1 MLPHRF
7 ICRFA
12 SSKLGYKHRG
22 MEERCWQRARCGGLR
37 RHRHPPALLGGCRG
51 TITLWPHQGTAEALS
66 PSGPVGG
73 LQRHRHPPAPLGGCR
88 GTVTLQLHWGAA
100 EVPSPSGPIGG
111 LPRHRP
117 SPSGPVRGLLRHHH
131 PPAPLWG
138 LPRYHHPPA
147 LSGGCGDTVTL
158 RPHLGRSPLPAR
170 RSAALLLLF
179 AEQNQLCASEL
190 TG

>member
-51 TITLWPHQGTAEALS
+51 TITLWPHQGTAEAPS

-73 LQRHRHPPAPLGGCR
+73 LRRHCHPPAPLGGCR
-88 GTVTLQLHWGAA
+88 GTITLRPHRGAAEAPSITLRPRQGAAEAPSPSSSIVGAA
-100 EVPSPSGPIGG
+100 EVPSPSSPVGG
-111 LPRHRP
+111 LRRHR
-117 SPSGPVRGLLRHHH
+117 H
-131 PPAPLWG
+131 PPAPSRPQSAPGAEERCPSAAVCRTKPIVCL
-138 LPRYHHPPA
+138 RA
-147 LSGGCGDTVTL
+147 NRLSGT
-158 RPHLGRSPLPAR
+158 HHA
-170 RSAALLLLF
+170 
-179 AEQNQLCASEL
+179 
-190 TG
+190 